1 MEFDADHEVKKQ
13 FSFVTQLKVDS
24 SNVSKFVVGGR
35 TRWKIE
41 NETFNTL
48 KNQGYQL
55 EHNFGHGKKYLST
68 VFATMAFLAFLVDQV
83 QQLSCPFFAKAM
95 SQFNTKRA
103 YWHHI
108 RCCFEVLSLTSW
120 LGLYEAIIA
129 RQTRNQPI
137 QFNTS

>member
-1 MEFDADHEVKKQ
+1 MKQ
-13 FSFVTQLKVDS
+13 SEIGLV
-24 SNVSKFVVGGR
+24 
-35 TRWKIE
+35 E

-55 EHNFGHGKKYLST
+55 EHNFGHGTKNLST
-68 VFATMAFLAFLVDQV
+68 VFATLTFLAFLVDQV
-83 QQLSCPFFAKAM
+83 QQLSCPLFAKAM

-120 LGLYEAIIA
+120 IGLYQAIIA
-129 RQTRNQPI
+129 RQTRNQPL
-137 QFNTS
+137 QFNSS